1 MMLHCRFLRRFS
13 FVIVVMLVSAC
24 HTVKK
29 IPPENLRENAI
40 HELHLR
46 LTVTT
51 IAGETLQ
58 FNRYRVSN
66 DTLYG
71 YQSDSLAMKIH
82 VQEIQTVTK
91 TKPSPL
97 IPIVFLSAMVGF
109 FLFGW
114 YLKSS
119 IGGFGN

>member
-1 MMLHCRFLRRFS
+1 MMLRYRFFRRFS

-29 IPPENLRENAI
+29 IPPENLREDKAV
-40 HELHLR
+40 L

-51 IAGETLQ
+51 IAGETFQ

-71 YQSDSLAMKIH
+71 YLSNSLAKKIH
-82 VQEIQTVTK
+82 VQEIQTVTAK
-91 TKPSPL
+91 KPSPA
-97 IPIVFLSAMVGF
+97 IPAVILSAMVGLL
-109 FLFGW
+109 LFGW

>member
-1 MMLHCRFLRRFS
+1 MLRYRFFRRFS
-13 FVIVVMLVSAC
+13 FVIVVVLVSAC

-29 IPPENLRENAI
+29 IPPENLREDKAV
-40 HELHLR
+40 L

-71 YQSDSLAMKIH
+71 YQSDSLAKKIH

-97 IPIVFLSAMVGF
+97 IPIVFLSVMVGF